1 MTFASIPF
9 LFYFLPLFI
18 AAYYATPAKNA
29 VLLAG
34 SLIFYAWGEPVLV
47 LVLIASTIVNHAMG
61 VRLAVRPR
69 PLLLALGVA
78 ANLAALAGFKY
89 LGFLAENVSLLIEAL
104 GGPAGAFTLETRL
117 PLGISFFTFQSIS
130 FLIDINRRDAPAP
143 RRWVDTALFIAM
155 FPQLIAGPIV
165 RFKTVEGQIRERK
178 HTPERFADG
187 ARLFILGLAQKVLLA
202 NVFAWPADQ
211 AFGSDPQF
219 LSARA
224 AWAGVICY
232 TLQIYFDFA
241 GYSNMA
247 LGLGRMFGFRLPRN
261 FDFPYTAQSVA
272 EFWRRW
278 HITLSQWFRDYLYIP
293 LGGSREGR
301 FRTARNLVIVFLLC
315 GFWHGAAWSFL
326 AWGAYHGVFLV
337 LERTGFGRLLAAA
350 PALARHGYLLVVVA
364 LGWVLFRTESLAVAG
379 DYYRALFDFAR
390 DAPLRWKHIVSADAE
405 YILVIGVVAALY
417 PLVRRPV
424 ATMIGGLAR
433 AARRGAGGLAHASPP
448 SGRAAVAAAQTIAGY
463 VGLTALLL
471 LSATLLAGG
480 VYNPFIYFRF

>member
-18 AAYYATPAKNA
+18 AAYYAAPAKNL

-34 SLIFYAWGEPVLV
+34 SLVFYAWGEPVLV
-47 LVLIASTIVNHAMG
+47 LVLIASTGVNHLIGA
-61 VRLAVRPR
+61 RLAERPR
-69 PLLLALGVA
+69 AALLAVGIVL
-78 ANLAALAGFKY
+78 NLAALASFKY
-89 LGFLAENVSLLIEAL
+89 LGFFAENLSRLIEAL
-104 GGPAGAFTLETRL
+104 GGPTAAFDIESRL

-130 FLIDINRRDAPAP
+130 FLIDIHRRDAPAP
-143 RRWVDTALFIAM
+143 KRWVDTALFISM

-165 RFKTVEGQIRERK
+165 RFKTVESQIQSRR
-178 HTPERFADG
+178 HTPERFSDG

-211 AFGSDPQF
+211 AFGADPSF
-219 LSARA
+219 LTARA

-261 FDFPYTAQSVA
+261 FDFPYTAQSVT

-293 LGGSREGR
+293 LGGSRGGR
-301 FRTARNLVIVFLLC
+301 WRTYRNLVVVFLLC
-315 GFWHGAAWSFL
+315 GFWHGAAWAFV
-326 AWGAYHGVFLV
+326 AWGAYHGLFLV
-337 LERTGFGRLLAAA
+337 LERVGLGRLLAAA
-350 PALARHGYLLVVVA
+350 PAVVRHGYLILVVA
-364 LGWVLFRTESLAVAG
+364 LGWVPFRTEDLGLALG
-379 DYYRALFDFAR
+379 YYGALFDFSR
-390 DAPLRWKHIVSADAE
+390 DASLEWKHIVSSDAE
-405 YILVIGVVAALY
+405 YILVIGVVVALW
-417 PLVRRPV
+417 PLVRRPIAALARTLSRLWPPGVREASPV
-424 ATMIGGLAR
+424 ATARTLAGF
-433 AARRGAGGLAHASPP
+433 AA
-448 SGRAAVAAAQTIAGY
+448 
-463 VGLTALLL
+463 LTVLLF